1 MAKAVTLKNNNNEEV
16 YPVTDLSLVNGN
28 IPTGRIADNAIT
40 TPKIADAVVTS
51 DKIDW
56 TTLARAKFVKPKINN
71 VNINYQANYT
81 QGTWTCDE
89 AGLYLV
95 YFYQKI
101 QGAYSGHDF
110 VVKIFKNN
118 TQASYATIPLDWA
131 GISTMALLSLV
142 VGDVVKFI
150 SAGGTGSVQT
160 SDGQAFI
167 VRISN

>member
-28 IPTGRIADNAIT
+28 IPTGRIADKA
-40 TPKIADAVVTS
+40 VTS

-56 TTLARAKFVKPKINN
+56 TTLARAKFVRPKINN

-101 QGAYSGHDF
+101 QGAYSAHDF
-110 VVKIFKNN
+110 TVKIFKND

-131 GISTMALLSLV
+131 GISTMALLSLA
-142 VGDVVKFI
+142 VGDVVKFM
-150 SAGGTGSVQT
+150 STGGTGSVQT
-160 SDGQAFI
+160 ADGQAFI

>member
-1 MAKAVTLKNNNNEEV
+1 MAKAVTLKNNNDEEV

-28 IPTGRIADNAIT
+28 IPTGRIANNAVT
-40 TPKIADAVVTS
+40 TPKISDGAVTS

-56 TTLARAKFVKPKINN
+56 ATLARANFVRPTIKN

-101 QGAYSGHDF
+101 QGAYSAHDF
-110 VVKIFKNN
+110 AVKISKND
-118 TQASYATIPLDWA
+118 TIASYATIPLDWA
-131 GISTMALLSLV
+131 GISTWALLSLA
-142 VGDVVKFI
+142 VGDVVKFL
-150 SAGGTGSVQT
+150 SSGGTGSVPT
-160 SDGQAFI
+160 ADGQAFI
-167 VRISN
+167 VRVSN